1 VAPKLGRPQGW
12 DDLSR
17 TQGSD
22 IPCRPQGWYRKSQP
36 APPLCTVLSLFTSHS
51 SNPINC
57 HSLQVYPCAMS
68 TDHIRTITTHL
79 GLNRAPYQRARG
91 VDATEL
97 YALSSPSMSHGH
109 SSDLSIHIPAVSF
122 TKDDS
127 GKSGRWSWFRRCQS
141 RLSGWRFGVLNFAI
155 WTLVVGSFNLA
166 ITIWGSIASK
176 ENQGLLDAGDC
187 DRIKRVNT
195 GIHLLINVFST
206 VLLGG
211 SNYCMQCLSAPTR
224 KEIDRAHAAG
234 TWLDI
239 GIPSF
244 RNLRYIRRRRV
255 ALWFLLGLSSLPLH
269 LL

>member
-1 VAPKLGRPQGW
+1 
-12 DDLSR
+12 
-17 TQGSD
+17 
-22 IPCRPQGWYRKSQP
+22 
-36 APPLCTVLSLFTSHS
+36 
-51 SNPINC
+51 
-57 HSLQVYPCAMS
+57 MS
-68 TDHIRTITTHL
+68 PDHIRTITTRL
-79 GLNRAPYQRARG
+79 GLTRAHSQRVRD

-97 YALSSPSMSHGH
+97 YALTSPNTSRGH
-109 SSDLSIHIPAVSF
+109 SSDHSIHTPAVSF

-127 GKSGRWSWFRRCQS
+127 GKSGRWFWFRRCQS
-141 RLSGWRFGVLNFAI
+141 RFSGWRFGVLNFAI
-155 WTLVVGSFNLA
+155 WTLIVGSFNLA

-206 VLLGG
+206 VLLSG

-224 KEIDRAHAAG
+224 KEVDRAHAVG
-234 TWLDI
+234 SWLDI

-244 RNLRYIRRRRV
+244 RNLRHIEPRRV
-255 ALWFLLGLSSLPLH
+255 VLWFLLGLSSLPLH

>member
-1 VAPKLGRPQGW
+1 
-12 DDLSR
+12 
-17 TQGSD
+17 
-22 IPCRPQGWYRKSQP
+22 
-36 APPLCTVLSLFTSHS
+36 
-51 SNPINC
+51 
-57 HSLQVYPCAMS
+57 MS
-68 TDHIRTITTHL
+68 IDRIRTITTHL
-79 GLNRAPYQRARG
+79 GLTRAPSQRARD

-97 YALSSPSMSHGH
+97 YALTAPRMSHGH
-109 SSDLSIHIPAVSF
+109 LSDHSIHTPAVSF

-127 GKSGRWSWFRRCQS
+127 GKSGRWAWFRRC
-141 RLSGWRFGVLNFAI
+141 RTRFSGWRFGVLNFAI
-155 WTLVVGSFNLA
+155 WTLLVGSLNLA
-166 ITIWGSIASK
+166 ITIWGTIASN
-176 ENQGLLDAGDC
+176 ENQGLLRAGDC
-187 DRIKRVNT
+187 DQIKRVNT

-244 RNLRYIRRRRV
+244 RNLRCIRRRRV
-255 ALWFLLGLSSLPLH
+255 ALWSLLGLSSLPLH

>member
-1 VAPKLGRPQGW
+1 
-12 DDLSR
+12 
-17 TQGSD
+17 
-22 IPCRPQGWYRKSQP
+22 
-36 APPLCTVLSLFTSHS
+36 
-51 SNPINC
+51 
-57 HSLQVYPCAMS
+57 MS
-68 TDHIRTITTHL
+68 TDRIKTITTHL
-79 GLNRAPYQRARG
+79 GLTRAPSQRARD

-97 YALSSPSMSHGH
+97 YALTAPSMSHGH
-109 SSDLSIHIPAVSF
+109 SSNHSILTPAVSF

-127 GKSGRWSWFRRCQS
+127 ATSGRWAWFRRCHTRS
-141 RLSGWRFGVLNFAI
+141 NGWRFGVLNFAI
-155 WTLVVGSFNLA
+155 WTLVVGSLNLA

-187 DRIKRVNT
+187 DHIKRVNT

-206 VLLGG
+206 ILLGG

-234 TWLDI
+234 TWLNI

-255 ALWFLLGLSSLPLH
+255 VLWFLLGLSSLPLH